1 MMDAMEKPVHSTSK
15 ESGPKPTSLG
25 KPLIIAVIGIII
37 VSAVGI
43 LNFSLDS
50 PLSLPGSKTA
60 PKVAG
65 PSLPAFDVVRVD
77 AKGGTVMAGRALPDA
92 TVIILD
98 GETELGRVTADKNGE
113 WVFTPDAA
121 LPPGTRQLSLRMMSG
136 GKTTT
141 SDKVVVMAVPEQGG
155 EVLIVEQARDGG
167 KSRVLQGTGAAAGL
181 KTLTVET
188 ADYDA
193 TGKVGLSGKAEPGA
207 GVQVYFDNE
216 FIGRAVADDKG
227 YWQVEAAGKATA
239 GNHVLRV
246 DQVGQND
253 SVIAR
258 VEVPFTVD
266 AVKLT
271 GNPGEVTV
279 VRGNSLWRIAKRTY
293 GEGMFYTVIFEA
305 NQGQIK
311 DPNLIYPGQVFKLPQ
326 KKAGS

>member
-1 MMDAMEKPVHSTSK
+1 MNESMERPVTATAKPK
-15 ESGPKPTSLG
+15 SLG
-25 KPLIIAVIGIII
+25 KPLIIAVVGVI
-37 VSAVGI
+37 VVAAVGI

-50 PLSLPGSKTA
+50 PLSLPGTKSA

-65 PSLPAFDVVRVD
+65 PALPAFDVVRVD
-77 AKGGTVMAGRALPDA
+77 AKGNTVMAGRAAPGA
-92 TVIILD
+92 SVIILD

-113 WVFTPDAA
+113 WVFTPDAP
-121 LPPGTRQLSLRMMSG
+121 LPPGTRQLTLRMIDR

-141 SDKVVVMAVPEQGG
+141 SDKVVVMSVPEQGG

-181 KTLTVET
+181 KTLSVDS

-207 GVQVYFDNE
+207 SVQVYFDNE

-227 YWQVEAAGKATA
+227 YWQVEAPGKATP
-239 GNHVLRV
+239 GNHTLRA
-246 DQVGQND
+246 DQIGAND

-258 VEVPFTVD
+258 VELPFPVD

-271 GNPGEVTV
+271 GVVGDVTV
-279 VRGNSLWRIAKRTY
+279 VRGNSLWRIARRAY
-293 GEGMFYTVIFEA
+293 GDGMFYTVIFEA

-311 DPNLIYPGQVFKLPQ
+311 DPNLIYPGQVFTLPS
-326 KKAGS
+326 KDKPSN